1 MTSTY
6 WPSAATVT
14 CTLPD
19 VLVKAT
25 KSFEAYYLAKHT
37 GRRLTWQPSMG
48 TVDVRVQFKARKHD
62 LTVSTIAL
70 VILLLFEDLK
80 DDDFLTYE
88 VSRPQFTAHP
98 EYNVFYICAKEIK
111 TATSI
116 PDGELSRNLQS
127 LACAKYKILKKHPPG
142 RDVNSGDSFSF
153 NNDFTSNLQKIKIS
167 TVSSKVETT
176 EERKETHHRID
187 EERRHQTE
195 VEYSP
200 TIPGGV

>member
-6 WPSAATVT
+6 WPSAANVT

-19 VLVKAT
+19 VLVRAA
-25 KSFEAYYLAKHT
+25 KSFEMYYLSKHT

-48 TVDVRVQFKARKHD
+48 TADVRVQFKSRKHD

-88 VSRPQFTAHP
+88 VSHTPSIYSASQCDMP
-98 EYNVFYICAKEIK
+98 CIYSKEIG
-111 TATSI
+111 TATNI
-116 PDGELSRNLQS
+116 PDNELSRNLQS
-127 LACAKYKILKKHPPG
+127 LACAKYKILKKHPSG
-142 RDVNSGDSFSF
+142 RDVNYGDSFSF

-167 TVSSKVETT
+167 TVSSKVEST
-176 EERKETHHRID
+176 EERKETHDRID
-187 EERRHQTE
+187 EERKHQTE
-195 VEYSP
+195 VKCSYL
-200 TIPGGV
+200 VV